1 MPAFQEARILPYPAD
16 LMYHVVADVE
26 SYPQFLP
33 MCRSL
38 IVSGRARTEDGETFL
53 ADMEV
58 GVRGMREHYV
68 SRVEL
73 NPSQRRIHV
82 TQHSGPL
89 RRLETLWC
97 FTPDPR
103 GCQIKF
109 SISFAF
115 KSVLMNAA
123 VSHVFPHVV
132 RQMSQ
137 AFANRAKILEARGEL
152 PGAQAQ
158 DSSGLR

>member
-1 MPAFQEARILPYPAD
+1 MTAFHEARILPYPAD
-16 LMYHVVADVE
+16 LMFRVVADVE
-26 SYPQFLP
+26 SYPEFLP

-38 IVSGRARTEDGETFL
+38 TVSERQCTEDGETFL

-73 NPSQRRIHV
+73 TPEARRIHV

-97 FTPDPR
+97 FRPDPR
-103 GCQIKF
+103 GCQIEF
-109 SISFAF
+109 SINFAF

-137 AFANRAKILEARGEL
+137 AFAARAKELEARGDFSS
-152 PGAQAQ
+152 AQVT
-158 DSSGLR
+158 DSGL